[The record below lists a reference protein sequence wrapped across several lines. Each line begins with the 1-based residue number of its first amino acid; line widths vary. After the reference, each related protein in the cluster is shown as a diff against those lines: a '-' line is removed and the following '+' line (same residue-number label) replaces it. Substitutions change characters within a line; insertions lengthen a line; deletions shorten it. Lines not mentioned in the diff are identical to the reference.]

1 MNYLA
6 HIYLSGDDDFIKIGN
21 FIADGI
27 KGKKYKLF
35 LNKIQKG
42 ILLHRQ
48 IDWFTDNDFI
58 ARKSKKRLD
67 ERYGHFKGVIIDILY
82 DHFLAKNWSSYSEN
96 PLKTYVHSFY
106 DSLEENYDLLPNKIQ
121 LMMPYMIKNDWI
133 TNYATLEG
141 IERVLIGMNKRTK
154 EISQMHLAI
163 NDLNEHYEEFEE
175 DFILFFEKLRNFSEL
190 KLIEIDK
197 EFD

>member
-35 LNKIQKG
+35 SNKIQKG

-48 IDWFTDNDFI
+48 IDWFTDNNFI
-58 ARKSKKRLD
+58 ARKSKKRLN

-82 DHFLAKNWSSYSEN
+82 DHFLAKNWSSYSEI
-96 PLKTYVHSFY
+96 PLKGYVHSFY
-106 DSLEENYDLLPNKIQ
+106 NSLEENYDLLPNKIQ

-163 NDLNEHYEEFEE
+163 NDLNEHYEEFED
-175 DFILFFEKLRNFSEL
+175 DFTLFFEELRNFSGL
-190 KLIEIDK
+190 KLIEIDE
-197 EFD
+197 EFN